1 MNVHDMSCMSRGGTG
16 GGAGALI
23 ALGTVGPSLLIHFFG
38 NHYYLTRNG
47 VIVGSILL
55 LGPLG
60 FFKSMRRF
68 AVPSMVAVWMVLA
81 LCFCIIV
88 KAIVVYAGDGPHPI
102 APAGSFSFAQASFF
116 PALGG
121 TCNVMGHKRSC
132 SMSHHLQQHVHES
145 VVCLLLFT
153 GISYIFTCHDMSI
166 HVIHSLQSTH
176 ALFLFVCVCVSLVM
190 IRASVSFSALFWCRL
205 WSFFLFITSCR
216 SRVPLSHWQTPH
228 LRDGRKWLGV
238 P

>member
-1 MNVHDMSCMSRGGTG
+1 MNTHDMSWMSRGGTETG

-23 ALGTVGPSLLIHFFG
+23 GLGTVGPSLLHHFYG
-38 NHYYLTRNG
+38 DHHYLTRNW

-88 KAIVVYAGDGPHPI
+88 KAITVYAGDGPHPV
-102 APAGSFSFAQASFF
+102 APPGSFSFAQASFF

-121 TCNVMGHKRSC
+121 TC
-132 SMSHHLQQHVHES
+132 
-145 VVCLLLFT
+145 F
-153 GISYIFTCHDMSI
+153 
-166 HVIHSLQSTH
+166 
-176 ALFLFVCVCVSLVM
+176 LFLKPCTC
-190 IRASVSFSALFWCRL
+190 SVA
-205 WSFFLFITSCR
+205 
-216 SRVPLSHWQTPH
+216 
-228 LRDGRKWLGV
+228 
-238 P
+238 